1 MGPYIITDRVFDM
14 KKVESLLQRYSS
26 QIMYLIFGVLTTII
40 NIVVFISAIK
50 IGVNNDYSNIL
61 AWLISVAFAYVT
73 NRIWVFGSKQTGLKN
88 ILVEM
93 GMFFLSRIVTLG
105 FDIAIVDFGVKI
117 LRQNPIV
124 WKLIDNVV
132 VIILNYVFS
141 KIFVFKDKK

>member
-73 NRIWVFGSKQTGLKN
+73 NRIWVFGSKQIGLKN